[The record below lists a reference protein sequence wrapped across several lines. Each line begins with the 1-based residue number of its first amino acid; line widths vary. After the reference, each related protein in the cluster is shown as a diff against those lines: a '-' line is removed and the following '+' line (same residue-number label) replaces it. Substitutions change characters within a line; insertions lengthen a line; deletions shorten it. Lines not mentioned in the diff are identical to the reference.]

1 MKEMRGGER
10 TMEAEACKNELVAS
24 SRPQVCVDAL
34 SNRFA
39 KRGLIESVRL
49 EAEKQKKT
57 EEETR
62 ALAPCSYRL
71 SLFSEGMIRG
81 VYRRGKDTM
90 NGEDLLRYISECRA
104 IRKKEKTFE
113 NDPSVYEQASEGLT
127 EETEERAIVPAKT
140 KHGGVGLT
148 PLNVGAFIK
157 ERFPMWFNLGKGKSD
172 REKKFPLSAFAAVIA
187 VCICMVMI
195 VASALMVTGAEAK
208 ISKLKNE
215 VVTLNSEIQD
225 LEEDLRA
232 SGDLMEIR
240 RIAVEEYGMVEA
252 DYLKMDYI
260 TLKGEDRVES
270 FQKEER
276 RGIGLSA
283 ILSALGLKK

>member
-1 MKEMRGGER
+1 
-10 TMEAEACKNELVAS
+10 MEAETCKNELVA

-39 KRGLIESVRL
+39 KRGLIESARL

-62 ALAPCSYRL
+62 AMAPTSYRL

-104 IRKKEKTFE
+104 IRQKEKHFE
-113 NDPSVYEQASEGLT
+113 DAPSVYEQASERIQ
-127 EETEERAIVPAKT
+127 EETEERAIIPAQT
-140 KHGGVGLT
+140 KHRET
-148 PLNVGAFIK
+148 RFAPLNVGAFMK
-157 ERFPMWFNLGKGKSD
+157 ERFPMWFNPAKGKSD
-172 REKKFPLSAFAAVIA
+172 REKKFPLSAFAAVVAI
-187 VCICMVMI
+187 CICMVMI
-195 VASALMVTGAEAK
+195 VSSALMVTGAEAK
-208 ISKLKNE
+208 ISKLNAE
-215 VVTLNSEIQD
+215 VVTLNAEIQD

-252 DYLKMDYI
+252 DYLKTDYI
-260 TLKGEDRVES
+260 AMEEKDRVES

-276 RGIGLSA
+276 IGIGLSA

>member
-1 MKEMRGGER
+1 
-10 TMEAEACKNELVAS
+10 MEAETCKREIVA
-24 SRPQVCVDAL
+24 SRPQACVASL
-34 SNRFA
+34 SHRFA

-49 EAEKQKKT
+49 EAEEQKKT

-62 ALAPCSYRL
+62 TLAPCSYRL

-90 NGEDLLRYISECRA
+90 NGEDLLRYVSECRA
-104 IRKKEKTFE
+104 IRRKEKNFD
-113 NDPSVYEQASEGLT
+113 NCPSVYEQASEGLT
-127 EETEERAIVPAKT
+127 TQTEERAVVPVQEKRQ
-140 KHGGVGLT
+140 GVHLT
-148 PLNVGAFIK
+148 PLNVGRFIK
-157 ERFPMWFNLGKGKSD
+157 ERFPMWFNATKGKND
-172 REKKFPLSAFAAVIA
+172 REKKFPLSAFAAIVA

-215 VVTLNSEIQD
+215 VTTLNAEIQD
-225 LEEDLRA
+225 LEEDLR
-232 SGDLMEIR
+232 SGSDLMEIR

-252 DYLKMDYI
+252 EYLKMDYI
-260 TLKGEDRVES
+260 TLDGEDGVEA
-270 FQKEER
+270 FEKEER

-283 ILSALGLKK
+283 ILSAMGFKK